1 MAGSDKTLKIA
12 SSIDTKDIS
21 KMQTSLKGL
30 SSEAAKLA
38 ASLKAVSNTYKDLS
52 KGLTE
57 SAKGF
62 GAFNAGMK
70 TSLDMFKQ
78 SKSEINQ
85 MIGMVNRL
93 GTAMRSAGE
102 LPAMGGGSTSGTGG
116 GGGGYSYT
124 SGGGTQAPAGSG
136 GMNTAGGV
144 MIPIPGGGY
153 VMVPHGAGGQGSG
166 ASGGGGGMDP
176 KTYAN
181 VMTGISA
188 VSSGARYLGGANLT
202 AQQNFGAVQ
211 QMTKGLGL
219 QAFYGGDLA
228 TIAAMQNF
236 QHIDNA
242 VGGGMGRLADVA
254 DVAGKTFAGGSR
266 GGAGGAAWEGVK
278 GFFGVASK
286 EIEGGNFVE
295 KAQQY
300 QASVQAQREKSPLKN
315 LMLQHLQETA
325 NVRAALAPM
334 TQGRGVEAIWQGVDF
349 GMDEGETAGAIGAL
363 TKKFGAGATMGGGPK
378 GPKGLFKLS
387 QEMGMKGYDAGAMGQ
402 MMGTMMGG
410 MGGLA
415 EHRPEEAYKK
425 LESVFQKATAA
436 GIKDSALKQGIGEE
450 VAKAT
455 LMGGGRLDSESV
467 GDAMIKAL
475 TRGGRE
481 VVGGD
486 VERMK
491 SGMSIVGGLAGENPL
506 IAAQMMTQLRKSGI
520 SDEFQQNYLMTASMQ
535 ELVSGGGVRGET
547 IFGSAEAAKK
557 AGRAHMGDAV
567 SLALDQISEG
577 SVVGQKKAELLGKYG
592 TWQQAVRQDPKAA
605 EQLAVLLK
613 ESGASGSLFSGDIMQ
628 IAPALRFVAE
638 TDDEKMG
645 KKGEKSH
652 WDPGRNYKS
661 KQGATKASLF
671 EQEGI
676 HVKEI
681 KDLMDAIVPGMEAF
695 SKLPTE
701 WEGAI
706 NGINAIK
713 GLVEAI
719 NGTTIEKTKK
729 LKERVKE
736 IRATFRGPGRSAA
749 FGSGKQE

>member
-1 MAGSDKTLKIA
+1 MSGSDKSLKIS

-21 KMQTSLKGL
+21 KMQASLKGL

-38 ASLKAVSNTYKDLS
+38 SSLKAVSNTYKDLS

-93 GTAMRSAGE
+93 GTAMRKAGG
-102 LPAMGGGSTSGTGG
+102 LPQMGGGSTSGTGG
-116 GGGGYSYT
+116 GGGYSYT
-124 SGGGTQAPAGSG
+124 SGGGGGTQAPAGGG
-136 GMNTAGGV
+136 GMNTAGGTMV
-144 MIPIPGGGY
+144 PMPGGGY
-153 VMVPHGAGGQGSG
+153 MIVPH
-166 ASGGGGGMDP
+166 SGGGGGGGQGGGGGP
-176 KTYAN
+176 SSNNYAN
-181 VMTGISA
+181 AMTGIA
-188 VSSGARYLGGANLT
+188 MASSVAKFMGNAALT
-202 AQQNFGAVQ
+202 SQQNFAAVQ
-211 QMTKGLGL
+211 QATKGFGL
-219 QAFYGGDLA
+219 QAMYGGDLA
-228 TIAAMQNF
+228 TINAMQNYNR
-236 QHIDNA
+236 IEDA
-242 VGGGMGRLADVA
+242 VGSKGSRISDAANVIGEGVAATMRDPIAGGLSLVKG
-254 DVAGKTFAGGSR
+254 VAGIGAKEAQGGY
-266 GGAGGAAWEGVK
+266 
-278 GFFGVASK
+278 
-286 EIEGGNFVE
+286 FVE
-295 KAQQY
+295 NAMAYK
-300 QASVQAQREKSPLKN
+300 SSIEAQRDKSPLKN
-315 LMLQHLQETA
+315 LMFQHLQETA
-325 NVRAALAPM
+325 GVRAALAPM
-334 TQGRGVEAIWQGVDF
+334 TQGRGVEAIWQGVGY

-363 TKKFGAGATMGGGPK
+363 TKKFGAGATMGGGK
-378 GPKGLFKLS
+378 GGSRGLFKLS

-491 SGMSIVGGLAGENPL
+491 SGMSIVGGLAGETPL

-547 IFGSAEAAKK
+547 IFGSADAAKK

-628 IAPALRFVAE
+628 IAPALRFGAE

-652 WDPGRNYKS
+652 WDPGRTFKS
-661 KQGATKASLF
+661 KHGAAKASLF

-676 HVKEI
+676 HAKEI
-681 KDLMDAIVPGMEAF
+681 KDTMNAIIPGMKAF
-695 SKLPTE
+695 SNLPTE

-729 LKERVKE
+729 LEERVKE
-736 IRATFRGPGRSAA
+736 VKATFRGPGRSAA